1 MASHSAMLTKCFSGS
16 ADVDFSRLRDDM
28 GSERLSNSLK
38 LSLLSYRNER
48 IYRVFSEKV
57 EV

>member
-1 MASHSAMLTKCFSGS
+1 MLTKCFSGS
-16 ADVDFSRLRDDM
+16 ADVDLSRLRDDM